1 MYTKSVQKCTY
12 ECIYDPTHVYI
23 CAYISIYI
31 ERERERERENMI
43 VLVGL
48 SEGTKAR
55 QEGCERKKK
64 NFKEKKV

>member
-1 MYTKSVQKCTY
+1 MCLY
-12 ECIYDPTHVYI
+12 
-23 CAYISIYI
+23 IYI
-31 ERERERERENMI
+31 HRERERERERENMI